1 MLLSLAY
8 PLAQSFER
16 RIYYYKKWNFLLTS
30 ILLMML
36 LFIPWDIW
44 FTHWS
49 VWQFNNDYICG
60 LKLFLLPIEEWLFF
74 IIIPFACVFI
84 HEVLNY
90 FFNKELEPSAYVKIS
105 LLLALILAFS
115 SVIWSDKLYT
125 LVCFSLTSVSLFIL
139 SIYKPR
145 WIGSFFRTYIISLIP
160 FLIINGFLTGSFNET
175 PIVSYSSNHIIGARI
190 LNIPIEDSLY
200 CLLMLMIVIAVYEK
214 NRQKNK

>member
-90 FFNKELEPSAYVKIS
+90 FFNKELEPSAYVNIS

-175 PIVSYSSNHIIGARI
+175 PIVSYSSNHIIGIRI
-190 LNIPIEDSLY
+190 MNIPIEDSIY
-200 CLLMLMIVIAVYEK
+200 CLLMLLIVIAVYERK
-214 NRQKNK
+214 STSK

>member
-90 FFNKELEPSAYVKIS
+90 FFNKELEPIAYVKIS

-115 SVIWSDKLYT
+115 SVLWSDKLYT

-175 PIVSYSSNHIIGARI
+175 PIVSYSSNHIIGIRI
-190 LNIPIEDSLY
+190 MNIPIEDSIY
-200 CLLMLMIVIAVYEK
+200 CLLMLLIVIAVYERK
-214 NRQKNK
+214 STSK